1 MSSGVTQL
9 GDRVQRGSSGSG
21 AVDATGARP
30 GRTVGAGGTTGPGA
44 EAHAVPVPEPLA
56 LAAVSPRAPRT
67 DGAPRE
73 LRAR

>member
-30 GRTVGAGGTTGPGA
+30 DRTVGAGGTTGPGA
-44 EAHAVPVPEPLA
+44 EAHAVPEPLA
-56 LAAVSPRAPRT
+56 RAAVSPESAT
-67 DGAPRE
+67 D
-73 LRAR
+73 